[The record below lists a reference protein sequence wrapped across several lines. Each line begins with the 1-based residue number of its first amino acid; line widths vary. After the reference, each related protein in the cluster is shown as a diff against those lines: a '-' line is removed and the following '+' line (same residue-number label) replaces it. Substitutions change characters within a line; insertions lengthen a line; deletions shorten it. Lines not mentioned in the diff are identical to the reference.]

1 MSLQGEAGVGAT
13 GAGGVIVDHAS
24 LIRAEHPLTRPADD
38 LGSARDDEAERR
50 NGAVTCPR
58 KAVAGLITLCKNI
71 IDQTGLRRSGCRAR
85 ICATQGG

>member
-38 LGSARDDEAERR
+38 LGSARDDEAER
-50 NGAVTCPR
+50 
-58 KAVAGLITLCKNI
+58 
-71 IDQTGLRRSGCRAR
+71 
-85 ICATQGG
+85 